1 MIGQAKKDINWRKS
15 VIYGFLAGVVNY
27 VSIFTLYTTDN
38 SLVFTGSRY
47 ANMELS
53 PFNMAWALFLN
64 AHNVSVTFSMGRLIN
79 NANVNWVKGVSEIS
93 QTRVPNPSVVPGI
106 IWLFIP
112 IIVLV
117 ISGYK
122 ISSEYPSK
130 KARLIAGASIVTGYI
145 AVVTIAIIFASFEIT
160 SYNQFIQATA
170 NINSK
175 ILESITIAG
184 VLYPSLFGG
193 LGGVISL
200 LIDTS

>member
-130 KARLIAGASIVTGYI
+130 KVRLIAGASIVTGYI